1 MAVQVTGV
9 GGAAVSIQRVDQHPT
24 ASTIFVEEGHLYV
37 ATGWSMKPHQT
48 LAVYAP
54 GEWRSA
60 EVVDGRPRGAPVR
73 PNEAVV
79 IDQRGDDQVPVLH
92 GAGRGG

>member
-9 GGAAVSIQRVDQHPT
+9 GGTAVSIQRVDQHPT

-60 EVVDGRPRGAPVR
+60 EVIDAQPRGAPVR
-73 PNEAVV
+73 PNEAAA
-79 IDQRGDDQVPVLH
+79 IDQRGGDQVPVLLE
-92 GAGRGG
+92 AGRSG

>member
-9 GGAAVSIQRVDQHPT
+9 GGVAVSIQKVDQHPT
-24 ASTIFVEEGHLYV
+24 ASTIFVEDGHLYV

-54 GEWRSA
+54 GES
-60 EVVDGRPRGAPVR
+60 GAPPRSSSPAPAAR
-73 PNEAVV
+73 PSA
-79 IDQRGDDQVPVLH
+79 PTTST
-92 GAGRGG
+92 